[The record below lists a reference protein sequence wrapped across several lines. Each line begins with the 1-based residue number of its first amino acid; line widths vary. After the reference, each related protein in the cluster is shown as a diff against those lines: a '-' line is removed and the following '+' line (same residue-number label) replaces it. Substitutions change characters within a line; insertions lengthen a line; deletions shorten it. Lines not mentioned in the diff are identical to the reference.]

1 MQGIKNC
8 QNANEEDQVL
18 EGLTPHAQEQGVGS
32 GNSIMDDWDPGERNM
47 GTTYMYGLHS
57 LGTYDLGW
65 QSPRGTPQ
73 SQQLSSFIK

>member
-1 MQGIKNC
+1 
-8 QNANEEDQVL
+8 L

-65 QSPRGTPQ
+65 QSPRGTP
-73 SQQLSSFIK
+73 